1 MGRSEAV
8 GQRIVPGSGDEDPR
22 VLTLQ
27 RKVTRLRGELDEY
40 PHELCDRR
48 IAEEGLDALAA
59 MAAAGVPDVPELRYA
74 LLQVVGAVGSVSAL
88 AEATAA
94 VRNAVELF
102 GEPAPRSYRV
112 QVSPAVAGGDA
123 G

>member
-8 GQRIVPGSGDEDPR
+8 GQRIGPESGEEDPR
-22 VLTLQ
+22 VSALQ
-27 RKVTRLRGELDEY
+27 VSVTGLRRELDEY
-40 PHELCDRR
+40 RPDLCDRL

-59 MAAAGVPDVPELRYA
+59 MAGAGVPDVRELRNA
-74 LLQVVGAVGSVSAL
+74 LLQVVGALGSVSAL
-88 AEATAA
+88 AEATAK

-102 GEPAPRSYRV
+102 GEPAPRRNSP
-112 QVSPAVAGGDA
+112 SPAAAGGDA